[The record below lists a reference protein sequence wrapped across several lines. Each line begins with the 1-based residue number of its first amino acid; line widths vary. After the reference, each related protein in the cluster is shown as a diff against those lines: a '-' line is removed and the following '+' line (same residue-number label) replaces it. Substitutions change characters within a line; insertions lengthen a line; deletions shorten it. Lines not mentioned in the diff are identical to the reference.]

1 VRDNMAIHEA
11 KIITIA
17 SVKGGTG
24 KTTTA
29 LNLAGTYSLM
39 NKKTLLLDF
48 DLYSGGIALSLNKD
62 ITSDLYKLSYDMSVN
77 EYKNINDYILKYNEF
92 IDIIPAPK
100 DPRYASKIE
109 TKYISSIL
117 KKVRPKYDVIIIDT
131 SHVLDATNLILFDK
145 SNTIVY
151 VTNNSPLDIKNLKS
165 MITIHKDMEK
175 ENYMVVLNESTSK
188 LNEIFSNYDIKNIIK
203 SDINYII
210 PRTFYNKNIN
220 KYVLNGKIMILEKN
234 IRILNK
240 NTIKVFEKMALDL
253 LER

>member
-1 VRDNMAIHEA
+1 MAIQEA
-11 KIITIA
+11 KLITIA

-39 NKKTLLLDF
+39 GKKVLILDF
-48 DLYSGGIALSLNKD
+48 DLFSGGIALALNVEIEK
-62 ITSDLYKLSYDMSVN
+62 DLYKLAYDMSVN

-109 TKYISSIL
+109 KKYISSII
-117 KKVRPKYDVIIIDT
+117 KKVKPKYDVIIVDT
-131 SHVLDATNLILFDK
+131 NHYLDATNLILFDK
-145 SNTIVY
+145 SDTILY
-151 VTNNSPLDIKNLKS
+151 ILNNNPIDIKNLKS
-165 MITIHKDMEK
+165 MITIHKDMER
-175 ENYMVVLNESTSK
+175 ENYLVVLNESNTK
-188 LNEIFSNYDIKNIIK
+188 LNDMFNNYDIKNIIK
-203 SDINYII
+203 NNIDYVI

-220 KYVLNGKIMILEKN
+220 RYVLNGKIMILEKG
-234 IRILNK
+234 IRTFNK
-240 NTIKVFEKMALDL
+240 KTINVFNKMAIDL

>member
-1 VRDNMAIHEA
+1 MAIQEA

-175 ENYMVVLNESTSK
+175 ENYMVVLNESTTK

-210 PRTFYNKNIN
+210 PRAFYNKNIN

>member
-1 VRDNMAIHEA
+1 MAIHEA

-210 PRTFYNKNIN
+210 PRAFYNKNIN

-253 LER
+253 LERW

>member
-1 VRDNMAIHEA
+1 MAIQEA

-210 PRTFYNKNIN
+210 PRAFYNKNIN

>member
-1 VRDNMAIHEA
+1 MAIHEA

-175 ENYMVVLNESTSK
+175 ENYMVVLNESTTK

-210 PRTFYNKNIN
+210 PRAFYNKNIN

-253 LER
+253 LERW

>member
-1 VRDNMAIHEA
+1 MAIQEA

>member
-1 VRDNMAIHEA
+1 MAIQEA

-220 KYVLNGKIMILEKN
+220 KYALNGKIMILEKN

>member
-1 VRDNMAIHEA
+1 MSIPKA

-39 NKKTLLLDF
+39 KKKTLILDF
-48 DLYSGGIALSLNKD
+48 DLYSGGIALSLNVD
-62 ITSDLYKLSYDMSVN
+62 ITSDLYKLAYDMSVN
-77 EYKNINDYILKYNEF
+77 EYKNINDYILNYNDY

-109 TKYISSIL
+109 KKYINTIL
-117 KKVRPKYDVIIIDT
+117 KKVINKYEIIIIDT
-131 SHVLDATNLILFDK
+131 NHFLDATNLILFDK
-145 SNTIVY
+145 SDIIMY
-151 VTNNSPLDIKNLKS
+151 IINNNPLDIKNLKS
-165 MITIHKDMEK
+165 MISIHKDMEK
-175 ENYMVVLNESTSK
+175 ENYCVVLNESNTK

-203 SDINYII
+203 NNIDYII

-220 KYVLNGKIMILEKN
+220 KYVIKGKIMILDKN
-234 IRILNK
+234 VRLLNK
-240 NTIKVFEKMALDL
+240 KTIKVFNKIATDL

>member
-1 VRDNMAIHEA
+1 MAIQEA
-11 KIITIA
+11 KLITIA

-39 NKKTLLLDF
+39 EKKVLILDF
-48 DLYSGGIALSLNKD
+48 DLFSGGIALALNVEIEK
-62 ITSDLYKLSYDMSVN
+62 DLYKLAYDMSVN

-109 TKYISSIL
+109 KKYISSII
-117 KKVRPKYDVIIIDT
+117 KKVKPKYDVIIVDT
-131 SHVLDATNLILFDK
+131 NHYLDATNLILFDK
-145 SNTIVY
+145 SDTILY
-151 VTNNSPLDIKNLKS
+151 ILNNNPIDIKNLKS
-165 MITIHKDMEK
+165 MITIHKDMER
-175 ENYMVVLNESTSK
+175 ENYLVVLNESNTK
-188 LNEIFSNYDIKNIIK
+188 LNDMFNNYDIKNIIK
-203 SDINYII
+203 NNIDYVI

-220 KYVLNGKIMILEKN
+220 RYVLNGKIMILEKG
-234 IRILNK
+234 IRTFNK
-240 NTIKVFEKMALDL
+240 KTINVFNKMAIDL